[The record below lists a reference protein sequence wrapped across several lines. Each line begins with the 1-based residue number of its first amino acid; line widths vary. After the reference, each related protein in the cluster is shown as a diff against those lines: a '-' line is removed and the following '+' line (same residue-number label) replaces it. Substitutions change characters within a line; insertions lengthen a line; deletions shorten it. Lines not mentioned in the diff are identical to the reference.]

1 MFKGII
7 PPVVIFFDQ
16 QGEIDFDLNKK
27 HMDYLIDSGVDG
39 VLLLGSSSEFSSLT
53 LSEKKQYLGNL
64 IPHINNRIPVLVGVG
79 NTVLKGID

>member
-53 LSEKKQYLGNL
+53 LSEKKT
-64 IPHINNRIPVLVGVG
+64 IFR
-79 NTVLKGID
+79 